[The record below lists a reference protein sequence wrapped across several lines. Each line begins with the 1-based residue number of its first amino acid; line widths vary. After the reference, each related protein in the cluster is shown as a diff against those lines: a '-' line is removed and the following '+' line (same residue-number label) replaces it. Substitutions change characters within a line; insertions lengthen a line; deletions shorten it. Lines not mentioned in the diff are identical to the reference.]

1 MKSGNDT
8 KTGFFKAII
17 LSIAITLGGNIV
29 SAGNIIVDKGA
40 PGPGMLKVK
49 VKPTADGMPQSGVS
63 IKLYRVNDLVQ
74 SIETKKYATM
84 LELKK
89 NQNYIIE
96 ISKPGF
102 ITRKV
107 SISTHLSDE
116 IDLRPIFRYDMEVML
131 EKEVA
136 GVTPDYFNVP
146 IAVISYHK
154 VLDRF
159 IYDKNYTAHIKY
171 EQEKAIS
178 RATSE
183 KI

>member
-1 MKSGNDT
+1 MKRERDT

-17 LSIAITLGGNIV
+17 ITIAIALGGNIV
-29 SAGNIIVDKGA
+29 VGETIKDKGA
-40 PGPGMLKVK
+40 PGPDMLKVK
-49 VKPTADGMPQSGVS
+49 VKPTIDGKPTSGVTL
-63 IKLYRVNDLVQ
+63 KLYRLNDV
-74 SIETKKYATM
+74 IETVEAKKPATM
-84 LELKK
+84 FNLKK
-89 NQNYIIE
+89 NQTYVIE
-96 ISKPGF
+96 ISKQGY

-107 SISTHLSDE
+107 SISTHLNDE

-136 GVTPDYFNVP
+136 GVTPDYFDVP

-171 EQEKAIS
+171 EQEKAIA
-178 RATSE
+178 RTTAE